1 MDIREELKNMLRA
14 LHAMSPAYNG
24 II

>member
-14 LHAMSPAYNG
+14 LNAMSPAYNG